1 MEKYKFLGF
10 FSGAL
15 GLDSGLEVAGL
26 ESLAANEFAPTA
38 CKTIRRNRP
47 ELKLYD
53 GDIRDLTAAQLMS
66 DLKIEREE
74 LFAIVGGPPCQ
85 AFSTAG
91 KRLGLNDERGNVF
104 LHFIDLIGELRPKYI
119 VIENVRGILSTPMVH
134 RPHSDRDYAG
144 ISPFDEEKPGGA
156 LLHILARLKD
166 AGYEVSFELYNTA
179 NFGVPQIRERV
190 VMIGARDGSTVP
202 CLFPTHDQEK
212 RYDLAPWRTFQEAVE
227 GLTAPTEAAKFPER
241 RLQFYRMLKAGQNWR
256 DIPAHLQRAAM
267 GKAYDAGGGKVGFY
281 RRLAW
286 DRPAPTLVT
295 CPTMP
300 ATDLAHPE
308 EDRPLSVQEYARVQT
323 FPDSWI
329 FEGNLTDRYKQ
340 IGNAVPVK
348 FGEAIG
354 RHLKAYDAGE
364 LAGKTAAPIP
374 LSRYRN
380 TDHRSWQAAHAQG
393 WTTGKLF

>member
-1 MEKYKFLGF
+1 MGQHRFIGF

-15 GLDSGLEVAGL
+15 GLDSGLEAAGL
-26 ESLAANEFAPTA
+26 ESLAANEFDPTA
-38 CKTIRRNRP
+38 CKTIRSNRP
-47 ELKLYD
+47 ETKLYD
-53 GDIRDLTAAQLMS
+53 GDIRDITATQLMQ

-74 LFAIVGGPPCQ
+74 LFAIAGGPPCQ

-91 KRLGLNDERGNVF
+91 KRLGLNDNRGNVF
-104 LHFIDLIGELRPKYI
+104 LHFISIISDLKPKYI
-119 VIENVRGILSTPMVH
+119 IIENVRGILSTPMVH
-134 RPHSDRDYAG
+134 RPHSERDYAG
-144 ISPFDEEKPGGA
+144 ISPVEDEKPGGA
-156 LLHILARLKD
+156 LRYILAHLRD
-166 AGYEVSFELYNTA
+166 AGYQMSFELYNTA

-190 VMIGARDGSTVP
+190 VMLGARDGSTIP
-202 CLFPTHDQEK
+202 YLFPTHDEEGRCNLQ
-212 RYDLAPWRTFQEAVE
+212 RWQTFQEAVE
-227 GLTAPTEAAKFPER
+227 DLSGTPEAAKFPER

-308 EDRPLSVQEYARVQT
+308 ENRPLSIQEYARVQT
-323 FPDSWI
+323 FPDSWR
-329 FEGNLTDRYKQ
+329 FEGNLTNRYKQ
-340 IGNAVPVK
+340 IGNAVPVR
-348 FGEAIG
+348 FGTAIG
-354 RHLKAYDAGE
+354 KHLLAYDAGE
-364 LAGKTAAPIP
+364 LLEVQRPQIP

-380 TDHRSWQAAHAQG
+380 TDHVSWQANHEPG
-393 WTTGKLF
+393 WQTGKLF